1 MSARR
6 AEIVAQDLPRNLAR
20 VADDTRAEVF
30 VKSYRWLPLAAA
42 LLITLCEVLV
52 FDSQSGRAPEEQAN
66 AGAVTDVGSGR
77 ETRGSAAGAASIYR
91 EAAQARSPRRVR

>member
-1 MSARR
+1 LLRKTCR
-6 AEIVAQDLPRNLAR
+6 AIWRQSHMTL
-20 VADDTRAEVF
+20 AEVL

-52 FDSQSGRAPEEQAN
+52 FDSQSGRAPEEHAH
-66 AGAVTDVGSGR
+66 AGAVTDVGRGG
-77 ETRGSAAGAASIYR
+77 ETRRSAAGAAAIYR